1 MKTIYKSISV
11 LAILVCHLTNIY
23 AQSGPDYSHNFV
35 VGTVV
40 RVSGAKDTAAVNALP
55 SEGAMRTVNYYD
67 GLGFPSQT
75 VSVGAVGGGTH
86 DLVQHKEYD
95 RYMRESKIFLPY
107 ADLAGGS
114 GQGFR
119 DGAGAATAAF
129 YRDGSLTGMSPDSA
143 PWSVT
148 VYGNSTLDR
157 VLEQGF
163 PGEVWQPA
171 DHRTDTSGRT
181 QVYGYGT
188 CSSSG
193 DDVVRLWKVASGGI
207 SSSGNYV
214 PGRLVRQTLMG
225 ENWLSGRD
233 GTVDVYTDY
242 SGNTV
247 LERRWLSE
255 GGVDRAL
262 DTYYVYDVLGRLRYV
277 LPPLLC
283 DALSG
288 VSSASDDDAGMR
300 AYAYVYRYNGFGEC
314 IWKRLPGCSPVTMQ
328 YDRHHR
334 LVLSQDGNQAVSG
347 EWTSVWYDG
356 LGRPCV
362 RACGSLPYSGD
373 VSGTEFTASYS
384 GESGHV
390 CGYVLSHSLPS
401 GSELVDVT
409 YYDNYD
415 FISLAPE
422 SCRDSLRAYVLKPV
436 VVKPPKPSGNA
447 AAALAEPSSVAILP
461 PVWDSIIVAP
471 PVAPFPPVR
480 DSTLIKD
487 SATLTPV
494 PLPVLK
500 LPVVTT
506 EYDRYGSSRV
516 TGRVVW
522 TVGDVR
528 DALYSS
534 CYYDDRGLV
543 VQSHSLNQLGG
554 WDSEKTVY
562 SFTCQPVSRTLSHSV
577 GTVSSVS
584 GDVLPDAVALGNPLV
599 ERYTY
604 TYDNMDRPLKITHR
618 LGSGPET
625 ALADCSYDN
634 LCRLSSDGRNGA
646 EPLLTDYSY
655 NIRSWQTGLSSG
667 VFSEGLYYND
677 PEGCGASSSA
687 RFDGS
692 LSASVRSFGGGV
704 KCGYGYSYDGLGRV
718 TGAEWLAD
726 GAPASGYGA
735 SYSYD
740 GQGNVL
746 SVARDSGESAA
757 AGDDLMMAYSGNRLH
772 AMSDHGGSM
781 IPDHL
786 AGSVPSGMTQYAY
799 DANGNMTRDLNSGL
813 TVMSYNRMNLP
824 EELIC
829 ASSDGVHS
837 IRYLYSPD
845 GMKLRVSSSGPS
857 GVSDVTDYASNVV
870 YRGGSVERILV
881 PGGYVADGSYRF
893 FVTDHLGSVRAV
905 ADSEGNVLEAYDYYP
920 YGVEFPDGA
929 ASGSGVAVGGDAD
942 AVASDVVAVQPGV
955 SDGATGSGTVPDGLG
970 VTIQPYRFNGKES
983 QKFAGLPYL
992 DYGARFYHPLS
1003 SRWTTMDPMS
1013 EKYYSVSPYAFCSNN
1028 PVNFVDWDG
1037 MDIWEL
1043 DNMGNVVNRIE
1054 DKEKDAFH
1062 IVEKNADGEWKRTG
1076 NEISFEYGT
1085 IGATHEVTVKTD
1097 KGEELTL
1104 TMFEVNGD
1112 ANAQQLF
1119 EFMANPEVADVEW
1132 EHVKIGFEDSGRNVV
1147 GNSHVEGQTGIIGYL
1162 FTTGYTI
1169 RESNHNHPSRKGASD
1184 NDLLLAK
1191 MVQGA
1196 QPKSKF
1202 NVYVHPGIYVGF
1214 DKNSIVDKKT
1224 IY

>member
-11 LAILVCHLTNIY
+11 LAACVCHLTNIY

-55 SEGAMRTVNYYD
+55 SEGAMRTVSYYD

-75 VSVGAVGGGTH
+75 VSVGAVGGGAH
-86 DLVQHKEYD
+86 DLVLHKEYD

-119 DGAGAATAAF
+119 DGAGAATAEF

-163 PGEVWQPA
+163 PGEVWQPSSQ
-171 DHRTDTSGRT
+171 RTDTSGRT
-181 QVYGYGT
+181 QAYGYGT

-193 DDVVRLWKVASGGI
+193 DDVVRLWKVTSGGI
-207 SSSGNYV
+207 SSSGDYL

-225 ENWLSGRD
+225 ENWVSGRD

-255 GGVDRAL
+255 DGVERAL

-277 LPPLLC
+277 LPPLLS
-283 DALSG
+283 DALAD
-288 VSSASDDDAGMR
+288 VSAASDDDSAMKS
-300 AYAYVYRYNGFGEC
+300 YAYVYRYDGLGEC

-328 YDRHHR
+328 YDVHR
-334 LVLSQDGNQAVSG
+334 RPVLSQDGNQAMSG
-347 EWTSVWYDG
+347 EWTSIWYDG

-362 RACGSLPYSGD
+362 SACGPLPYSGD
-373 VSGTEFTASYS
+373 VSGTEFTASYA
-384 GESGHV
+384 GEDGSA
-390 CGYVLSHSLPS
+390 CGYVLSPSLPS

-436 VVKPPKPSGNA
+436 
-447 AAALAEPSSVAILP
+447 
-461 PVWDSIIVAP
+461 IVNP
-471 PVAPFPPVR
+471 PVAPFPPVK
-480 DSTLIKD
+480 DSTLLPPIKDSTLVPLIKD
-487 SATLTPV
+487 SVTLTPV

-500 LPVVTT
+500 RPVVTT

-516 TGRVVW
+516 TGRVAW
-522 TVGDVR
+522 TVGDMR

-543 VQSHSLNQLGG
+543 IQSHSMNHLGG

-562 SFTCQPVSRTLSHSV
+562 SFTGQPLKRTLSHIV
-577 GTVSSVS
+577 GSVSSAS
-584 GDVLPDAVALGNPLV
+584 GDSRPDPAVLGKPLV

-604 TYDNMDRPLKITHR
+604 TYDNMERPLKITHR

-634 LCRLSSDGRNGA
+634 LGRLSSDGRNGA
-646 EPLLTDYSY
+646 EPLMTDYSY
-655 NIRSWQTGLSSG
+655 NIRSWQTGVSSG

-692 LSASVRSFGGGV
+692 LSASVRSFGSGV

-718 TGAEWLAD
+718 TGAGWLSG

-746 SVARDSGESAA
+746 SVARERGESAA
-757 AGDDLMMAYSGNRLH
+757 VGDDLLMAYSGNRLH

-813 TVMSYNRMNLP
+813 TAMSYNRMNLP

-837 IRYLYSPD
+837 VRYLYSPD
-845 GMKLRVSSSGPS
+845 GMKLRVSVSGPG

-905 ADSEGNVLEAYDYYP
+905 ADSDGNVLETYDYYP
-920 YGVEFPDGA
+920 YGVEFPEGA
-929 ASGSGVAVGGDAD
+929 AADADVVASVQSGVSD
-942 AVASDVVAVQPGV
+942 AVA
-955 SDGATGSGTVPDGLG
+955 GLG
-970 VTIQPYRFNGKES
+970 VSIQPYRFNGKES
-983 QKFAGLPYL
+983 QEFAGLPYL

-1003 SRWTTMDPMS
+1003 SRWTTMDPLS
-1013 EKYYSVSPYAFCSNN
+1013 EKYYSVSPYAFCSGN
-1028 PVNFVDWDG
+1028 PVNFVDVDG
-1037 MDIWEL
+1037 MDWYIFSSSGQYMEKVKMEGQHRIAIHSTETL
-1043 DNMGNVVNRIE
+1043 ESGDTYDHYRFVDFADPENDPQSIDNGEI
-1054 DKEKDAFH
+1054 DK
-1062 IVEKNADGEWKRTG
+1062 IT
-1076 NEISFEYGT
+1076 EISEDEIYNQLTNQGVSNASMIDFYKGSGGG
-1085 IGATHEVTVKTD
+1085 GAFDYYATVISTHYSD
-1097 KGEELTL
+1097 PNSRLYLPKGE
-1104 TMFEVNGD
+1104 NI
-1112 ANAQQLF
+1112 AHNAQNYGNFL
-1119 EFMANPEVADVEW
+1119 W
-1132 EHVKIGFEDSGRNVV
+1132 GITGHIIGFPTIILRMGAHYNSYFDPHKGNGYEKQWDSKDDQL
-1147 GNSHVEGQTGIIGYL
+1147 SIK
-1162 FTTGYTI
+1162 
-1169 RESNHNHPSRKGASD
+1169 KGA
-1184 NDLLLAK
+1184 LYAK
-1191 MVQGA
+1191 
-1196 QPKSKF
+1196 KHKL
-1202 NVYVHPGIYVGF
+1202 
-1214 DKNSIVDKKT
+1214 KKR
-1224 IY
+1224 